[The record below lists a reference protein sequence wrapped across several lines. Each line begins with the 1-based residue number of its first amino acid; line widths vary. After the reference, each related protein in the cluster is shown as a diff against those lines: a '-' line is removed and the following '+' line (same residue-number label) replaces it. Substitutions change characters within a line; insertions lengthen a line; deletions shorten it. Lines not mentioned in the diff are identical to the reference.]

1 MILRSIRS
9 KLLGLVLAAI
19 IPFVAFIGVALWVQ
33 WQDIQ
38 ATAIRQ
44 TMNDARLLAAQV
56 DDHIG
61 NLEHLLVGLS
71 HTVSTS
77 AYDVSLN
84 DALLQQ
90 VRAELPNFISNVY
103 LLDLDGNIIGTSSI
117 APDRPL
123 NVADRVYFRE
133 VLADKRPVIG
143 GVVRSRLTREWV
155 MPIAR
160 PVEDRTGQL
169 RAVIVVGTKPGTF
182 PGGIQAERIAARQHR
197 ADRQ

>member
-1 MILRSIRS
+1 
-9 KLLGLVLAAI
+9 
-19 IPFVAFIGVALWVQ
+19 
-33 WQDIQ
+33 
-38 ATAIRQ
+38 
-44 TMNDARLLAAQV
+44 
-56 DDHIG
+56 
-61 NLEHLLVGLS
+61 
-71 HTVSTS
+71 
-77 AYDVSLN
+77 LN